1 MNFLEQIERLN
12 KANKLICSEK
22 TGIPSEFARKI
33 HCSRSQLYIIIDYLK
48 SHNAP
53 IKYCKKRESFYY
65 TNRYKFSIHIHLE
78 ILEDE
83 EIREISAGFF
93 LRPVY

>member
-12 KANKLICSEK
+12 KANKLIESEK
-22 TGIPSEFARKI
+22 TGNPSEFAEKI
-33 HCSRSQLYIIIDYLK
+33 NCSRSQLYIIIDYLK

-65 TNRYKFSIHIHLE
+65 TNCYKFYIHIHLE
-78 ILEDE
+78 ILEEE

-93 LRPVY
+93 LRPNY